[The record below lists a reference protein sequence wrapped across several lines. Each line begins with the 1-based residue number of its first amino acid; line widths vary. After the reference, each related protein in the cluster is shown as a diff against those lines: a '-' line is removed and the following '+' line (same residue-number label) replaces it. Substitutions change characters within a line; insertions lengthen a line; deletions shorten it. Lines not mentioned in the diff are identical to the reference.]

1 MTGRLEGKVAVITG
15 TGRGMAR
22 QVALRFA
29 AEGASIV
36 GCDIN
41 AEAAEETL
49 AIVRAAGGRMESLHP
64 IDLSN
69 EEEAHQLLEFAAEKF
84 GGIDVLHNSAMQL
97 RLGTVE
103 DSSLADWKFTLDHTL
118 TVPFL
123 VSKHAIP
130 HLRARGGGSIIFMGS
145 VAGSD
150 IGTGYP
156 GNLPIIQAYSV
167 AKAGVIRLASCLTNE
182 VARANIRVNTISPGC
197 VATPNGL
204 LFYGTEGTEQRR
216 VTLTPNLIPRL
227 GEPEDIASAAV
238 YLASDEAS
246 WVTGLNLA
254 IDGGSY
260 ASGGAGLARPDD
272 IAAYAPGMAEM
283 SEVDHWATSGRRAQ
297 SGGTPLRQ

>member
-1 MTGRLEGKVAVITG
+1 MTGRLDGKVAVITG

-49 AIVRAAGGRMESLHP
+49 AIVRAAGGRMESLHS
-64 IDLSN
+64 IDLTT
-69 EEEAHQLLEFAAEKF
+69 EHDAHALAEFAAEKF
-84 GGIDVLHNSAMQL
+84 GGIDILHNSAMQL
-97 RLGTVE
+97 RLGSVE
-103 DSSLADWKFTLDHTL
+103 DSSLADWQFTLDHTL

-145 VAGSD
+145 IAGAN

-156 GNLPIIQAYSV
+156 ANLPIIQAYSV

-182 VARANIRVNTISPGC
+182 LAEANIRVNTISPGC

-227 GEPEDIASAAV
+227 GEPDDIASAAV

-254 IDGGSY
+254 IDGGAH
-260 ASGGAGLARPDD
+260 ASGGAGTVHPEDA
-272 IAAYAPGMAEM
+272 AAYAPGMAEM
-283 SEVDHWATSGRRAQ
+283 SEVDHWPTTGQRAIL
-297 SGGTPLRQ
+297 STIGLP